1 MIVIFIYHILNK
13 LVIVLMP
20 QPLLVFFLKQ
30 TCNIIAS
37 QWWKLPRCGFVPS
50 MAITSL
56 VVFKIASEQKK
67 YVAKVSPAQVHDMQ
81 GITTAECM
89 VCGNNFHLANPSVL
103 VSWFPSWLVL
113 ANILLLFWLTSVICT
128 MTIDWRDNVIAVL
141 QGSVPFFIGLFLLFV
156 RWPVAGIIMELY
168 GSFVLF
174 RYLSNYP
181 HFQFVSW
188 FHCYWPLRPIPL
200 LFAVV
205 MAPPSKPSYIKY
217 LSLVGFCNTHSR

>member
-1 MIVIFIYHILNK
+1 
-13 LVIVLMP
+13 
-20 QPLLVFFLKQ
+20 
-30 TCNIIAS
+30 
-37 QWWKLPRCGFVPS
+37 
-50 MAITSL
+50 
-56 VVFKIASEQKK
+56 
-67 YVAKVSPAQVHDMQ
+67 MQ

-128 MTIDWRDNVIAVL
+128 MTIDWRDNVITVL

-174 RYLSNYP
+174 RSCLTILMFNLFLGFIVTDLCVQFLYFCSGYGPPIQAFLYQIPIIGWILQYP
-181 HFQFVSW
+181 FQV
-188 FHCYWPLRPIPL
+188 
-200 LFAVV
+200 
-205 MAPPSKPSYIKY
+205 SYI
-217 LSLVGFCNTHSR
+217 LLRTFN

>member
-1 MIVIFIYHILNK
+1 
-13 LVIVLMP
+13 
-20 QPLLVFFLKQ
+20 
-30 TCNIIAS
+30 
-37 QWWKLPRCGFVPS
+37 

-128 MTIDWRDNVIAVL
+128 MTIDWRDNVITVL

-174 RYLSNYP
+174 SGYGPPIQAFLYQIPIIGWILQYPFQLFAQLRRKRAWNLLQLPRYSLTLHGKSSVLLWCWYKNHLDPSLLHWNDLSN
-181 HFQFVSW
+181 
-188 FHCYWPLRPIPL
+188 
-200 LFAVV
+200 
-205 MAPPSKPSYIKY
+205 
-217 LSLVGFCNTHSR
+217 LVCICILCGF